1 MKPKIGPIRQQSTSA
16 LIAEQLRKALENG
29 VFEPGEQLGEL
40 ELANRFEVSR
50 GPLREAMQ
58 RLVAEGLLRSERN
71 RGLFVNTLNAEDIAD
86 IYTVRTAIESAAIR
100 LVLQR
105 DDPRVVQRLRKTYD
119 RMTNAAERGDR
130 RALSDADLAFH
141 QTLVAESGSPRL
153 RRLADTLLVESR
165 MCINALQDTY
175 STPLDLADEHGVI
188 VQAIAEAD
196 LDSALRAID
205 SHMRDAMDRLIP
217 AERAVHVPD
226 S

>member
-16 LIAEQLRKALENG
+16 LIADQLRQAIKNG
-29 VFEPGEQLGEL
+29 SFEPGEQLGEL
-40 ELANRFEVSR
+40 ELATRFEVSR

-71 RGLFVNTLNAEDIAD
+71 RGLFVNSLSAEDIAD

-100 LVLQR
+100 LVVER
-105 DDPRVVQRLRKTYD
+105 DDPRSGQRLRKAYE
-119 RMTNAAERGDR
+119 RMTTAAERGDR

-141 QTLVAESGSPRL
+141 ETLVAESVSPRL

-188 VQAIAEAD
+188 VQAIAESN
-196 LDSALRAID
+196 LDRALQAID
-205 SHMRDAMDRLIP
+205 AHMRDAMERLIP
-217 AERAVHVPD
+217 AEHAIHVAD